1 MKTLRELFRMH
12 NAQTTEMPLMLEIER
27 AEGVYLYGSQGER
40 YIDLISGIGVSN
52 IGHANKAVL
61 DAIHEQS
68 QKYLHLMVY
77 GEYVQS
83 PQVKLAQKIV
93 SFLPLQL
100 DSVYFLNS
108 GAEAIEGAMKLAKR
122 VTGRGEVIAF
132 HQSYHGSTHGAL
144 SLMGNEYYKEAYRP
158 LLPGVHFI
166 RYGNIEDIQ
175 KITKRHAA
183 VFIETIQG
191 ESGVQIASKEYWKAL
206 RERCDETGTLL
217 VLDEIQSGMGR
228 TGTLFAFQQYDIVPD
243 VLVLAKALG
252 AGLPIG
258 AFISRREQM
267 QTLADNPILG
277 HISTFGGH
285 PLSCAAGLAGFNFL
299 LDEDLISQVPAKAA
313 LFKKLLKHDRVKEIR
328 SAGLMISLQ
337 LSSFEENKRIIDY
350 CIAKGVIVDWF
361 LHCSDAMRIAPPLII
376 SETEIEEACAIIQEA
391 LDS

>member
-27 AEGVYLYGSQGER
+27 AEGIYLYGSQGQR

-52 IGHANKAVL
+52 IGHGNKAVL
-61 DAIHEQS
+61 DAIQEQS

-83 PQVKLAQKIV
+83 PQVQLAQKIV
-93 SFLPLQL
+93 SFLPSQL

-108 GAEAIEGAMKLAKR
+108 GTEAIEGALKLAKR
-122 VTGRGEVIAF
+122 VTGRGEVIAC

-191 ESGVQIASKEYWKAL
+191 ESGVQIASKEYWQAL
-206 RERCDETGTLL
+206 RSRCDETGTML
-217 VLDEIQSGMGR
+217 VLDEIQCGMGR

-243 VLVLAKALG
+243 ILVLAKALG

-267 QTLADNPILG
+267 QTLAENPILG

-299 LDEDLISQVPAKAA
+299 MEEDLISQVPAKAA
-313 LFKKLLKHDRVKEIR
+313 LFKKLLQHKRVKEIR
-328 SAGLMISLQ
+328 GAGLMLSLQ
-337 LSSFEENKRIIDY
+337 LASFEENKRIIDY

-376 SETEIEEACAIIQEA
+376 SETEIEEACAIILEA

>member
-1 MKTLRELFRMH
+1 MH

-27 AEGVYLYGSQGER
+27 AEGIYLYGSQGQR

-52 IGHANKAVL
+52 IGHGNKAVL
-61 DAIHEQS
+61 DAIQEQS

-83 PQVKLAQKIV
+83 PQVQLAQKIV
-93 SFLPLQL
+93 SFLPSQL

-108 GAEAIEGAMKLAKR
+108 GTEAIEGALKLAKR
-122 VTGRGEVIAF
+122 VTGRGEVIAC

-191 ESGVQIASKEYWKAL
+191 ESGVQIASKEYWQAL
-206 RERCDETGTLL
+206 RSRCDETGTML
-217 VLDEIQSGMGR
+217 VLDEIQCGMGR

-243 VLVLAKALG
+243 ILVLAKALG

-267 QTLADNPILG
+267 QTLAENPILG

-299 LDEDLISQVPAKAA
+299 MEEDLISQVPAKAA
-313 LFKKLLKHDRVKEIR
+313 LFKKLLQHKRVKEIR
-328 SAGLMISLQ
+328 GAGLMLSLQ
-337 LSSFEENKRIIDY
+337 LASFEENKRIIDY

-376 SETEIEEACAIIQEA
+376 SETEIEEACAIILEA